1 MSLTEPGIC
10 QGASSVLIVLLVS
23 PHRSEL
29 VQEPLMVSLSD
40 AEGNEI
46 KMDPFSFVRGELF

>member
-23 PHRSEL
+23 PHRPEL
-29 VQEPLMVSLSD
+29 AQEPLMVSLSD
-40 AEGNEI
+40 AKVNEI
-46 KMDPFSFVRGELF
+46 KMDPFSFVRGKLF